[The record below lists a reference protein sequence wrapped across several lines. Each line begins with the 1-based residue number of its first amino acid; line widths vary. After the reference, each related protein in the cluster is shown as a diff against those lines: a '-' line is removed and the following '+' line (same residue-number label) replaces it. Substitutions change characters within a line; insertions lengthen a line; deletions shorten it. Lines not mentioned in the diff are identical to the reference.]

1 MRSSTAS
8 LLALLQ
14 SYFQDH
20 LRSVRGASQ
29 HTVRAY
35 RDALR
40 LFFLFT
46 AEQLRRPVAELG
58 LDDVH
63 AQHVLA
69 FLSHL
74 ETVRGNGAATRNCR
88 LAALHSFV
96 AHLLRH
102 DLSRAEQYRQVL
114 AIPAK
119 RARVRP
125 PSYLEPAEARA
136 LIAQP
141 DPTTTSGTR
150 DRALLLFLY
159 NTGARVSEALAVRLG
174 DLRLARPAQV
184 RLHGKGSKDRTCP
197 LWPETVRALR
207 LLLQRH
213 GIAEGGEVF
222 RNAQGTPLTRDGV
235 AYLLAKHLRAAVT
248 GTPSLH
254 QRRIT
259 PHVLRHSCAVAL
271 LQAGVD
277 LTVIRDFLGH
287 VSVATT
293 GRYLTSNL
301 EMKRQVL
308 EAFWRRAGLAK
319 PPHRPWRPTPS
330 TLAFLASL

>member
-1 MRSSTAS
+1 MRQSTP
-8 LLALLQ
+8 LLFPLVQ

-20 LRSVRGASQ
+20 LRAVRGASE

-40 LFFLFT
+40 LFFLYT
-46 AEQLRRPVAELG
+46 AEQLHRPVSALR
-58 LDDVH
+58 LDDVR
-63 AQHVLA
+63 AQGVLD
-69 FLSHL
+69 FLDHL
-74 ETVRGNGAATRNCR
+74 EEVRGNGAATRNCR
-88 LAALHSFV
+88 LAAVHSFV

-102 DLSRAEQYRQVL
+102 DLTRAEQYRQIL

-125 PSYLEPAEARA
+125 PTYLEPAEARA

-141 DPTTTSGTR
+141 DPTTASGAR

-159 NTGARVSEALAVRLG
+159 NTGARVSEALGLRPA
-174 DLRLARPAQV
+174 DLRLARPPQV
-184 RLHGKGSKDRTCP
+184 RLHGKGSKDRLCP

-207 LLLQRH
+207 LLIQQH
-213 GIAEGGEVF
+213 GPADGGEVF
-222 RNAQGTPLTRDGV
+222 RNARGIPLTRDGV
-235 AYLLAKHLRAAVT
+235 AYLLAKHLRGAAT
-248 GTPSLH
+248 DMSSLH
-254 QRRIT
+254 QRRVT

-271 LQAGVD
+271 LQAGVE
-277 LTVIRDFLGH
+277 LSVIRDFLGH

-293 GRYLTSNL
+293 GRYLSSNL

-308 EAFWRRAGLAK
+308 EAFWQRAGLTK
-319 PPHRPWRPTPS
+319 VPRRSWRPTPS
-330 TLAFLASL
+330 MLAFLASL

>member
-1 MRSSTAS
+1 MRPPTAS
-8 LLALLQ
+8 LLALVQ

-20 LRSVRGASQ
+20 LRAVRGASQ

-46 AEQLRRPVAELG
+46 AEQQRRPVADLR

-63 AQHVLA
+63 AQRVLA
-69 FLSHL
+69 FLDYL
-74 ETVRGNGAATRNCR
+74 ETVRGNAAATRNCR

-102 DLSRAEQYRQVL
+102 DLSRAEQYRQIL

-141 DPTTTSGTR
+141 DPTTTCGAR

-159 NTGARVSEALAVRLG
+159 NTGARVSEALSVRLA
-174 DLRLARPAQV
+174 DLHLARPPHV
-184 RLHGKGSKDRTCP
+184 RLHGKGSKDRMCP

-207 LLLQRH
+207 VLLQR
-213 GIAEGGEVF
+213 GVPEGGEVF
-222 RNAQGTPLTRDGV
+222 RSARGTPLTRDGV
-235 AYLLAKHLRAAVT
+235 AYLLEKYLRAASARAP
-248 GTPSLH
+248 GLH

-259 PHVLRHSCAVAL
+259 PHMLRHSCAVAL
-271 LQAGVD
+271 LQSGVD
-277 LTVIRDFLGH
+277 LSVIRDYLGH

-293 GRYLTSNL
+293 GRYLSSNL
-301 EMKRQVL
+301 EMKREVL
-308 EAFWRRAGLAK
+308 DAFWKRAGLTRA
-319 PPHRPWRPTPS
+319 PHRRWRPTAS